1 MGMLKRREEEA
12 ATAPDTKPEV
22 GQQMQQLQD
31 KPQPLRT
38 AAPLDLKS
46 RQIQAQGCWQAAAS
60 NPGLIGYAAD
70 IEAFKEVVRTLAED
84 GLKFIQE
91 KTQ

>member
-1 MGMLKRREEEA
+1 MGMIQRREQEA
-12 ATAPDTKPEV
+12 IGAAALPPPSTPTPGPKPV
-22 GQQMQQLQD
+22 D
-31 KPQPLRT
+31 KKLSAVPV
-38 AAPLDLKS
+38 LDLKS